1 MENCPF
7 CQIIAHSL
15 SATILY
21 EDEQAIA
28 IQDAHPLT
36 PVHILVIPKIHIA
49 SLNEIT
55 PEQSSLLGQLLLTAR
70 KIAFA
75 KVATV
80 WLSTL
85 AQEAD
90 RAFSTCTSTCW
101 QAPRSN
107 CSLGGYVESL
117 LQSRRRSG
125 VDRNAEHSLH
135 AGRPEY
141 PSLAAQYRHCCTRSP
156 GSGQLIPKPDS
167 YRSPG

>member
-75 KVATV
+75 QGIGESGYRLVINTGTGGGQSV
-80 WLSTL
+80 FHLHIHLL
-85 AQEAD
+85 AG
-90 RAFSTCTSTCW
+90 
-101 QAPRSN
+101 AP
-107 CSLGGYVESL
+107 VEL
-117 LQSRRRSG
+117 L
-125 VDRNAEHSLH
+125 
-135 AGRPEY
+135 
-141 PSLAAQYRHCCTRSP
+141 TR
-156 GSGQLIPKPDS
+156 GL
-167 YRSPG
+167 R